1 MPAKKYRVKLT
12 EDERVRLKE
21 LVFTG
26 KAMAYKRIHAQV
38 LLSADEISEAGRSH
52 DEDIAKSLQIGTAT
66 VGRIRQRFVEQG
78 LDAALERKPQENRRA
93 KKLDGEREAFLIATA
108 CSPAPEGRKSWT
120 LQLLVNSLI
129 DGGIVE
135 TISDETVRQTLKKTN
150 LNLG

>member
-12 EDERVRLKE
+12 EDERVQLKE

-26 KAMAYKRIHAQV
+26 KAMAYKRVHAQV
-38 LLSADEISEAGRSH
+38 LLSADEVSEAGRSN

-78 LDAALERKPQENRRA
+78 LDAALECKPQENRRA
-93 KKLDGEREAFLIATA
+93 KKPDGEREAFLIATA

-120 LQLLVNSLI
+120 LQLLVNHLI

-135 TISDETVRQTLKKTN
+135 TISDETVRQTLKKQT
-150 LNLG
+150 